1 MSEVYKIVANEE
13 MLNLGQSNNF
23 SVELWEN
30 LLGKKLTKLV
40 EEALNQTGNGHLKQ
54 KFDTAVVE
62 TEASLAQNGQNFFKL
77 INMIFC
83 RNSIINPAKAFLF
96 QH

>member
-1 MSEVYKIVANEE
+1 MIV
-13 MLNLGQSNNF
+13 LGQSNNF

-30 LLGKKLTKLV
+30 LLVKINKAFV

-62 TEASLAQNGQNFFKL
+62 TESFLAQNGQNFFKL